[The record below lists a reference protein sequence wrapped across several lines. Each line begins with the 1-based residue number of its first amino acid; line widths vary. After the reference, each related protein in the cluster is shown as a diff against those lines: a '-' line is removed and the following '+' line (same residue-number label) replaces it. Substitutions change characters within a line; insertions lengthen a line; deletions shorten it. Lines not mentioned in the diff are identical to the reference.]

1 MKILITGGAG
11 FIGSKL
17 SLELKKKGYEIT
29 VLDNL
34 SSQIHGENPDEDS
47 PLYRNI
53 SGKVNFIKG
62 DVAHFEDWEK
72 AIDGQDVIVHFAA
85 ETGTGQ
91 SMYQIEKYTDVNVSG
106 TAKMLDLLVNKPHQV
121 KKVIIAS
128 SRAVYGEGKYLHP
141 ELGLIY
147 PRPRNVEEMRKGN
160 FEIIYPDGQI
170 LRALPTDV
178 F

>member
-17 SLELKKKGYEIT
+17 SLELKKKGYEVT

-53 SGKVNFIKG
+53 LGNVNFIKG

-72 AIDGQDVIVHFAA
+72 RLKDR
-85 ETGTGQ
+85 
-91 SMYQIEKYTDVNVSG
+91 
-106 TAKMLDLLVNKPHQV
+106 MLSFTLRQKPV
-121 KKVIIAS
+121 PDNPCTK
-128 SRAVYGEGKYLHP
+128 SRN
-141 ELGLIY
+141 I
-147 PRPRNVEEMRKGN
+147 RM
-160 FEIIYPDGQI
+160 
-170 LRALPTDV
+170 
-178 F
+178 